1 MEEKGELLIYGYG
14 NPGRQDDGLGVLFTE
29 RCERV
34 FLGKTGI
41 RFEINYQ
48 LNIEDAHLIS
58 GFKHVV
64 FADAA
69 LSDTAFTGSAPPS
82 EKIEA
87 GSDELGF
94 YFYRIQP
101 AVRIAFSTH
110 AMSPASVLGLCEELY
125 RTVPRCH
132 VMHITGESWVFDTDP
147 TEQALQN
154 LENAWAYFE
163 AEWMENS

>member
-34 FLGKTGI
+34 FSDQPDI

-69 LSDTAFTGSAPPS
+69 LTGTSPS
-82 EKIEA
+82 LAEIEA
-87 GSDELGF
+87 GSDKLGF
-94 YFYRIQP
+94 FFYRIQP

-110 AMSPASVLGLCEELY
+110 AMNPESVLGLCEELY

-132 VMHITGESWVFDTDP
+132 VMHIAGESWEFDADP
-147 TEQALQN
+147 TERALGN

-163 AEWMENS
+163 AEWMVNS